1 MLKIKTILSVMLL
14 GTALASCTTQD
25 SSMYDIKSPCVSSG
39 QGIYLD
45 EPCERRLP
53 LENLHRSGIIANS

>member
-1 MLKIKTILSVMLL
+1 MLKIRTTLSLMFFGL
-14 GTALASCTTQD
+14 ALASCTTQD

-53 LENLHRSGIIANS
+53 LENLYRSGIIAAS